1 MHCLDWKVV
10 LEEGNQVA
18 KKFYLKYNNEAHERP
33 VHLKKL
39 YAEGV
44 LQMTSSTGESPIHD
58 LNLTVEHTNA
68 DRQEELLNIK
78 GLLGMMKIITQLK
91 ANLAL
96 PPLNQYSEQT
106 TLQFVH
112 S

>member
-1 MHCLDWKVV
+1 
-10 LEEGNQVA
+10 
-18 KKFYLKYNNEAHERP
+18 
-33 VHLKKL
+33 
-39 YAEGV
+39 
-44 LQMTSSTGESPIHD
+44 MTSLTGGSPIHG
-58 LNLTVEHTNA
+58 LNLTVEHTKA

-78 GLLGMMKIITQLK
+78 GLLGMMKIITELK

-96 PPLNQYSEQT
+96 PPSNQYSEQT

>member
-1 MHCLDWKVV
+1 
-10 LEEGNQVA
+10 
-18 KKFYLKYNNEAHERP
+18 
-33 VHLKKL
+33 
-39 YAEGV
+39 
-44 LQMTSSTGESPIHD
+44 MTSLTGGSPIHD
-58 LNLTVEHTNA
+58 LNLTVEHTKA

-78 GLLGMMKIITQLK
+78 GLLGMMKIITELK

-96 PPLNQYSEQT
+96 PPLNQHSEQT